1 MLNGNERLP
10 ISVAGFMQQKRRKLK
25 WRSTGLLSLKG
36 RKREHYQLII
46 TKLSSYTFS
55 VKRKLP
61 SFPSMILLRHRRTSG
76 DAKLTSSNNT
86 HQPFRTAST
95 RAPYTHTHTHTKYH
109 IIWLLWL
116 PQQMQKQN

>member
-1 MLNGNERLP
+1 MALNWFA
-10 ISVAGFMQQKRRKLK
+10 ISEGEKE
-25 WRSTGLLSLKG
+25 
-36 RKREHYQLII
+36 REHYQLII

-61 SFPSMILLRHRRTSG
+61 SFPSIRLLRHRRTSG

-95 RAPYTHTHTHTKYH
+95 RAPYTHTHKISYYMVAMVTSTNAKAK
-109 IIWLLWL
+109 LACG
-116 PQQMQKQN
+116 

>member
-1 MLNGNERLP
+1 MALNWFAISEGEKER
-10 ISVAGFMQQKRRKLK
+10 
-25 WRSTGLLSLKG
+25 
-36 RKREHYQLII
+36 EYYQLII

-61 SFPSMILLRHRRTSG
+61 SFPSIRLLRHRRTSG

-95 RAPYTHTHTHTKYH
+95 RAPYTHTHTQN
-109 IIWLLWL
+109 IILYGCYGYLNKCKSKISLWL
-116 PQQMQKQN
+116 I